1 MLGPRKSRRPPP
13 RRRPKAPEAPPLG
26 AAFDMTRRVIHRD
39 PLILI
44 LDKPP
49 GLPVHAGPRGGETLD
64 DHLESLRFGLP
75 ERPQLAHRL
84 DRDTSGC
91 LVLGRNR
98 KALRRLGALFAAGR
112 AEKTYWAVVIGGPPE
127 DSGRIDLPLSKL
139 NAVRGWR
146 MVVANNGQTAVTEW
160 RVLGRGGGLAWIECR
175 PLTGRTHQI
184 RIHLAEIGCPILGDP
199 VYGPKS
205 GESRS
210 KPLHLHA
217 RRILLPLDAGKP
229 PVIAEAPLPEA
240 LQPAFST
247 CGWRQTTQPQHQQE
261 DVPT

>member
-1 MLGPRKSRRPPP
+1 MI
-13 RRRPKAPEAPPLG
+13 A
-26 AAFDMTRRVIHRD
+26 RVIRRD
-39 PLILI
+39 PLLLI
-44 LDKPP
+44 LDKPA

-64 DHLESLRFGLP
+64 DHLDALRFGYQ

-98 KALRRLGALFAAGR
+98 RALKRLGRLFAEGR
-112 AEKTYWAVVIGGPPE
+112 VEKTYWAVTLGVPAARE
-127 DSGRIDLPLSKL
+127 GRIELPLAKL

-146 MVVANNGQTAVTEW
+146 MVAAPDGQAAITEW
-160 RVLGRGGGLAWIECR
+160 RLLGSGGGLAWIECR

-184 RIHLAEIGCPILGDP
+184 RIHLAEIGYPILGDP

-217 RRILLPLDAGKP
+217 RRILLPLDPGKP
-229 PVIAEAPLPEA
+229 PVTAEAPLPEA
-240 LQPAFST
+240 LRPAFAA
-247 CGWRQTTQPQHQQE
+247 CGWTADGERREE
-261 DVPT
+261 DAKA